1 MQGLYYDNN
10 SIMTVKKI
18 AIVFD
23 CGATNVKVHAIDEKG
38 EILQSGSYPN
48 NTQPDPFYPEYRIW
62 DVYEIWDKMCRA
74 SREVMTQLTGEDIIG
89 VSVTT
94 FGVDGI
100 LFNKE
105 GKMLY
110 PMISW
115 QCERTTQ
122 VMKDID
128 KYIPVEKLYR
138 ETALLP
144 FNFNTINKL
153 IWIKENKPELLEKA
167 HMWLFAPSIFTW
179 FLSGVMK
186 NDITMAGTSMLTSA
200 ADRDISPLV
209 LDSIGI
215 DKGLLG
221 ELAEPGDIIGKVT
234 AAASELTGLPEGI
247 PVVASGHD
255 TQFAVFGSGADI
267 NQPVLSSGTWEILMV
282 RSLNYKAG
290 KEQMENSIST
300 ELDPVPGLYN
310 IGNQWIASG
319 MLEWAGRN
327 MFADCSDELHEKMI
341 SMAGAVPPGSNGV
354 RVIPRFFEETVGSG
368 GGRITGLSMES
379 TREEI
384 YRAMLEALSL
394 RLREG
399 MKALETA
406 GGFTSDNILCVGGGS
421 KNNLWNQLRADIT
434 GVPVTVI
441 DKKETTVLGAAMFIM
456 YAAGLVAGPDDAREM
471 IPFRSEVFE
480 PGPNRKIYKELFF

>member
-1 MQGLYYDNN
+1 MY
-10 SIMTVKKI
+10 SKKI
-18 AIVFD
+18 SIVFD

-38 EILQSGSYPN
+38 EIIQSGSYPN

-74 SREVMTQLTGEDIIG
+74 SRDVMAQLQGDEIIG

-94 FGVDGI
+94 FGVDGV

-115 QCERTTQ
+115 QCERTTP
-122 VMKDID
+122 VMQNIA
-128 KYIPVEKLYR
+128 KYIPVEELYR
-138 ETALLP
+138 ESALLP

-153 IWIKENKPELLEKA
+153 IWLKENKPELIEKA

-186 NDITMAGTSMLTSA
+186 NDITMAGTSMLTTA
-200 ADRDISPLV
+200 AERDLSPLI

-215 DKGLLG
+215 SKGLIG
-221 ELAEPGDIIGKVT
+221 ELAEPGDIIGKLT
-234 AAASELTGLPEGI
+234 AEASELTGLPEGV

-255 TQFAVFGSGADI
+255 TQFAVFGSGAGI

-282 RSLNYKAG
+282 RSLNYKSG

-300 ELDPVPGLYN
+300 ELDPIPGIYN

-327 MFADCSDELHEKMI
+327 LFADCGDDLHNKMI
-341 SMAGAVPPGSNGV
+341 SLASEVKPGSNGV
-354 RVIPRFFEETVGSG
+354 RVVPSFFQERDGKSG
-368 GGRITGLSMES
+368 GQITGLNMES
-379 TREEI
+379 TRGEI
-384 YRAMLEALSL
+384 YRAMLESLSL
-394 RLREG
+394 RLTRG
-399 MKALETA
+399 MKALEMA

-421 KNNLWNQLRADIT
+421 KNRLWNQIRADIT

-456 YAAGLVAGPDDAREM
+456 SATGLAASPEEARDI

-480 PGPNRKIYKELFF
+480 PGENKKIYKDLFPIE